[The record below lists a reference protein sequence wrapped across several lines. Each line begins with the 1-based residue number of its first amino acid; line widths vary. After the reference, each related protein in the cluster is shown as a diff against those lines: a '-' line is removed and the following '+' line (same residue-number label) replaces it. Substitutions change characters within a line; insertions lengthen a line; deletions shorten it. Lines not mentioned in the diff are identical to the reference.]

1 MEKPDYCL
9 SPEEA
14 LARLES
20 STNGLDET
28 EARSRL
34 ERYGPNELEVK
45 KGVPPLKILLR
56 QFKNI
61 MTAVLVAAA
70 LIIQQRWAKT
80 GEPAPGLWKG
90 RQWGK
95 IIYILGA
102 LSLYAFFLEFL
113 GYLISTFLLM
123 FFLFRAV
130 EKQKWPVVILGSLST
145 SLLTYGLF
153 KIWLQ
158 VQLPVGLW
166 GV

>member
-1 MEKPDYCL
+1 MQRHQFGSAVFLIFFGTLICW
-9 SPEEA
+9 
-14 LARLES
+14 
-20 STNGLDET
+20 
-28 EARSRL
+28 EARKLDIGRIVKP
-34 ERYGPNELEVK
+34 GPGFFPFWL
-45 KGVPPLKILLR
+45 GFFLIL
-56 QFKNI
+56 I
-61 MTAVLVAAA
+61 AAA
-70 LIIQQRWAKT
+70 LIMQQRWAKT

-166 GV
+166 GG

>member
-1 MEKPDYCL
+1 MQRPQIGSAVFLLFFGTLICW
-9 SPEEA
+9 
-14 LARLES
+14 
-20 STNGLDET
+20 
-28 EARSRL
+28 EARKLDIGRIVKP
-34 ERYGPNELEVK
+34 GPGFFPFWL
-45 KGVPPLKILLR
+45 GFFLI
-56 QFKNI
+56 
-61 MTAVLVAAA
+61 LVAAA

-166 GV
+166 GI